1 MESNVFKGRPK
12 RLHRAGGQAMTEF
25 LIAAAFVLVPLFIF
39 VPLLGKYIDFKHKA
53 IQSARYQAW
62 EYTVWYEDTGER
74 DILDNFNTGDTTFRM
89 PVKTSETTQ
98 REAASRFMGPT
109 GNEPTAPG
117 GAVVQNSN
125 VVPVRNI
132 TVGDQ
137 FLASYEQNPLW
148 RDHRQRQFFTGYDDL
163 TYNFDPDT
171 GTVTDDDTP
180 TLTLFGVDVG
190 GFLNT
195 LVDVVSFGFDAV
207 SGIVRVLDATSRAN
221 QFDGSEP
228 PAGAAPPFSGSAGFG
243 AMNTNGYARFSFDAN
258 AQVYSNSIGIRERL
272 DEATDENLDLVAQAF
287 PVSAGVLA
295 DGWNAGGTA
304 HAYLQVGGATPA
316 TLVNALL
323 NLPGLSQMWDLVS
336 FIAPELSR
344 CNPGGVDG
352 VDEPLVRSPL
362 AAEWGH
368 LWLGYVDGDVVHPDR
383 LSVPGENPDDRLGS
397 HACDE
402 SGRCVWDDT
411 VQNLDPALSHSPCTL

>member
-1 MESNVFKGRPK
+1 
-12 RLHRAGGQAMTEF
+12 MTEF
-25 LIAAAFVLVPLFIF
+25 LIAAAFVLLPLFIF
-39 VPLLGKYIDFKHKA
+39 VPMLGKYIDFKHKA

-62 EYTVWYEDTGER
+62 EYTVWYEDMDER
-74 DILDNFNTGDTTFRM
+74 DILDNFNTGDTTFAM
-89 PVKTSETTQ
+89 PVKTRETTQ
-98 REAASRFMGPT
+98 REAVSRFMGPT
-109 GNEPTAPG
+109 GNEPVVPG
-117 GAVVQNSN
+117 GAVATNTN
-125 VVPVRNI
+125 VVPIRNI
-132 TVGDQ
+132 T
-137 FLASYEQNPLW
+137 ASDRFSAGYEQNPLW
-148 RDHRQRQFFTGYDDL
+148 RDHHQRQFFTGYDDL

-180 TLTLFGVDVG
+180 TLTIFGVDVG

-207 SGIVRVLDATSRAN
+207 SAIINIIDSFSRAN
-221 QFDGSEP
+221 QADGST
-228 PAGAAPPFSGSAGFG
+228 PAGASPPFSGSAGFG
-243 AMNTNGYARFSFDAN
+243 AMNTNGYARFAFDAN

-272 DEATDENLDLVAQAF
+272 NEATDDHLDLVAQAF

-304 HAYLQVGGATPA
+304 HAYLQVGGTTPA

-323 NLPGLSQMWDLVS
+323 NLPGLSQIWDLIS

-352 VDEPLVRSPL
+352 VDEPFVRSPL

-383 LSVPGENPDDRLGS
+383 LSVPDENPDDRLGS
-397 HACDE
+397 HACDK
-402 SGRCVWDDT
+402 SGRCVWDET
-411 VQNLDPALSHSPCTL
+411 VQNLDQAMSHSPCTL